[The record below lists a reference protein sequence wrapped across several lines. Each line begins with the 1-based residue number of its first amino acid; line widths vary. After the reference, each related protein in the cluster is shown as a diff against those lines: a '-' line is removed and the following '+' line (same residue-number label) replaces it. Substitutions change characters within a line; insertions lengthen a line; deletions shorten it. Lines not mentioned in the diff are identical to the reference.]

1 MTLLYTDEQ
10 EELRSTVRRFLAAHL
25 PESTVRGWME
35 SDTGY
40 ETEVWELM
48 SGQLGLCGLLVP
60 LDYGGSGA
68 GPAELIAV
76 FEEAG
81 RVLLA
86 TPLLASG
93 VLAAA
98 ILSHVDDE
106 GVRSD
111 VLPGLASGTCIGA
124 FADAELW
131 ADAGDPDLVVT
142 QGSDTWRL
150 DGIVRRVI
158 DGQNAD
164 AVFVPVR
171 TGEGPVS
178 LCAFNPR
185 EDSAEVVPLRTLD
198 RTRKQADIILRN
210 CPARPVGSR
219 DGAQVAIDWAA
230 AEGALAVAA
239 EALGGAEQALDSSVE
254 YASQRIQFGRVI
266 GEFQAIKHKCA
277 NMKLLLEGTRAI
289 VHHAAQT
296 LEDGGPFVDVSLAKL
311 YACNAFIRIAAEN
324 LQIHGGMGCT
334 WEHSAHLYL
343 RRAKALQHLLGSPG
357 HHRTVLARHLRL
369 PEKG

>member
-178 LCAFNPR
+178 LSAFDP
-185 EDSAEVVPLRTLD
+185 
-198 RTRKQADIILRN
+198 Q
-210 CPARPVGSR
+210 G
-219 DGAQVAIDWAA
+219 G
-230 AEGALAVAA
+230 
-239 EALGGAEQALDSSVE
+239 LGG
-254 YASQRIQFGRVI
+254 GRTSP
-266 GEFQAIKHKCA
+266 HP
-277 NMKLLLEGTRAI
+277 R
-289 VHHAAQT
+289 
-296 LEDGGPFVDVSLAKL
+296 S
-311 YACNAFIRIAAEN
+311 NA
-324 LQIHGGMGCT
+324 
-334 WEHSAHLYL
+334 
-343 RRAKALQHLLGSPG
+343 
-357 HHRTVLARHLRL
+357 
-369 PEKG
+369 